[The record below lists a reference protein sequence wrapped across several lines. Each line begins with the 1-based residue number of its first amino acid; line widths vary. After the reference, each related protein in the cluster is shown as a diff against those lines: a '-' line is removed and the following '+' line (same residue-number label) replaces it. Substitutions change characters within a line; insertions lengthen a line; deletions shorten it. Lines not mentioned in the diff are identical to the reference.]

1 MTLHHMAYL
10 LPNVPFTLNPPSI
23 ETLSCVCA
31 QIHDGR
37 RMVFFEAYSDDEAYA
52 TVLQEVEEMAD
63 SMSS

>member
-1 MTLHHMAYL
+1 MAYL
-10 LPNVPFTLNPPSI
+10 LLNAPFTLHHPSI

-37 RMVFFEAYSDDEAYA
+37 RMVFFEAYSDDEACA
-52 TVLQEVEEMAD
+52 TTLQEVEEMAD